1 MTNYV
6 FHQETPMQN
15 VEEMTQITMPMASG
29 GEVKP
34 RKMEEGGGTFYDYGY
49 GTYNPATGYFDTT
62 PELQNEQVRLE
73 QELQNRQ
80 GTASRPATAAELQF
94 LQNRAQVEAA
104 TATGGEQGAYAGYA
118 GGGGG
123 GEMGAGDT
131 NFSQE
136 YIDYLMEQANRSSTT
151 DTSAADAA
159 AAAEAAAAEAAAALA
174 EFNERFSGG
183 LLTPEEIQELIDGGM
198 TEEQVL
204 TLIGNYELSED
215 QLGQLYTQGL
225 LTEEQ
230 IAQIMGLIDEATDEG
245 DIVTEEDVADAIAS
259 GGYTKE
265 EIDQMLAD
273 QLEEYNPDLSQYA
286 TQKQLDSYATQEQ
299 LTGLEGQFQNYL
311 TPEQLAGYLPQE
323 GDYIT
328 PEQLAEATANDYDEV
343 IEGLT
348 TQLSDLQT
356 KYEDV
361 SSQYEADAVNQQIS
375 DTKDELNSFFARSA
389 PTGGQTGSTSQFS
402 SGTSFLP
409 GGSPMANLIG
419 SQRENSGQDA
429 FNSYLKTFTPS
440 YASYEEPKSLDDYA
454 QGSNPFMGAQYNNPF
469 TGGYNMGGQ
478 VSNGIM
484 DLTNFDTN
492 VQPFQNAFRPNKP
505 RN

>member
-1 MTNYV
+1 MSKYA
-6 FHQETPMQN
+6 FHKETPTQSMG
-15 VEEMTQITMPMASG
+15 ELQITMPMASG

-62 PELQNEQVRLE
+62 PELQAEQDRLD
-73 QELQNRQ
+73 QQNFDNILF
-80 GTASRPATAAELQF
+80 SVDAAE
-94 LQNRAQVEAA
+94 NP
-104 TATGGEQGAYAGYA
+104 TSNYAMYGM
-118 GGGGG
+118 GGG

-136 YIDYLMEQANRSSTT
+136 YIDYLMSQSRQVSNNSDTT
-151 DTSAADAA
+151 AAE
-159 AAAEAAAAEAAAALA
+159 AAEAAAEAAAAALA
-174 EFNERFSGG
+174 EFNERFAGG
-183 LLTPEEIQELIDGGM
+183 TLTPEEIQELIDGGM

-265 EIDQMLAD
+265 EIDQMLAG
-273 QLEEYNPDLSQYA
+273 QLEEYNPDLSGYA
-286 TQKQLDSYATQEQ
+286 TTEQ
-299 LTGLEGQFQNYL
+299 LAGLEGQFQNFL
-311 TPEQLAGYLPQE
+311 TPEQLEGYVTS
-323 GDYIT
+323 D
-328 PEQLAEATANDYDEV
+328 QLAEATANDYDDV

-348 TQLSDLQT
+348 TQLSDLET
-356 KYEDV
+356 KYQDV
-361 SSQYEADAVNQQIS
+361 TDQYEADAVNQQIA
-375 DTKDELNSFFARSA
+375 DTKEELNSFFAGA
-389 PTGGQTGSTSQFS
+389 VNTGPRTGSTSQFS

-419 SQRENSGQDA
+419 SQREGAGQDA
-429 FNSYLKTFTPS
+429 FSSYLKTFTPS

>member
-1 MTNYV
+1 MKINV
-6 FHQETPMQN
+6 FEPPLPTFDDP
-15 VEEMTQITMPMASG
+15 ELMASG

-62 PELQNEQVRLE
+62 PELQAEQDRLD
-73 QELQNRQ
+73 QQNFDNILF
-80 GTASRPATAAELQF
+80 SVDAAE
-94 LQNRAQVEAA
+94 NP
-104 TATGGEQGAYAGYA
+104 TSNYAMYGM
-118 GGGGG
+118 GGG

-136 YIDYLMEQANRSSTT
+136 YIDYLMSQSRQVSNNSDTT
-151 DTSAADAA
+151 AAE
-159 AAAEAAAAEAAAALA
+159 AAEAAAEAAAAALA
-174 EFNERFSGG
+174 EFNERFAGG
-183 LLTPEEIQELIDGGM
+183 TLTPEEIQELIDGGM

-245 DIVTEEDVADAIAS
+245 DIVTQEDVEDAIAS
-259 GGYTKE
+259 GGYTQE
-265 EIDQMLAD
+265 EIAEMIAAQS
-273 QLEEYNPDLSQYA
+273 PDLSGYA
-286 TQKQLDSYATQEQ
+286 TTEQ
-299 LTGLEGQFQNYL
+299 LAGLEGQFQNFL
-311 TPEQLAGYLPQE
+311 TPEQLEGYVTS
-323 GDYIT
+323 D
-328 PEQLAEATANDYDEV
+328 QLAEATANDYDDV

-348 TQLSDLQT
+348 TQLSDLET
-356 KYEDV
+356 KYQDV
-361 SSQYEADAVNQQIS
+361 TDQYEADAVNQQIA
-375 DTKDELNSFFARSA
+375 DTKEELNSFFAGA
-389 PTGGQTGSTSQFS
+389 VNTGPRTGSTSQFS

-419 SQRENSGQDA
+419 SQREGAGQDA
-429 FNSYLKTFTPS
+429 FSSYLKTFTPS

>member
-1 MTNYV
+1 MKINV
-6 FHQETPMQN
+6 FEPPLPTFDDP
-15 VEEMTQITMPMASG
+15 ELMASG

-34 RKMEEGGGTFYDYGY
+34 RKMNVGGGVGY
-49 GTYNPATGYFDTT
+49 YNT
-62 PELQNEQVRLE
+62 LLE

-80 GTASRPATAAELQF
+80 GTASRPATAAEQ
-94 LQNRAQVEAA
+94 A
-104 TATGGEQGAYAGYA
+104 AYAGYG

-159 AAAEAAAAEAAAALA
+159 AAAAAAAEAAASLA
-174 EFNERFSGG
+174 EFNERFAGG
-183 LLTPEEIQELIDGGM
+183 TLTPEEIQNLIDQGM
-198 TEEQVL
+198 TEDQVL
-204 TLIGNYELSED
+204 TLIGNYQLNED

-230 IAQIMGLIDEATDEG
+230 IAQIIGLIDEATDEG
-245 DIVTEEDVADAIAS
+245 DIVTQEDVEDAIAS
-259 GGYTKE
+259 GGYTQE
-265 EIDQMLAD
+265 EIAEMIAAQS
-273 QLEEYNPDLSQYA
+273 PDLSGYA
-286 TQKQLDSYATQEQ
+286 TTEQ
-299 LTGLEGQFQNYL
+299 LAGLEGQFQNFL
-311 TPEQLAGYLPQE
+311 TPEQLEGYVTS
-323 GDYIT
+323 D
-328 PEQLAEATANDYDEV
+328 QLAEATANDYDDV

-348 TQLSDLQT
+348 TQLSDLET
-356 KYEDV
+356 KYQDV
-361 SSQYEADAVNQQIS
+361 TDQYEADAVNQQIA
-375 DTKDELNSFFARSA
+375 DTKEELNSFFAGA
-389 PTGGQTGSTSQFS
+389 VNTGPRTGSTSQFS

-419 SQRENSGQDA
+419 SQREGSGQDA
-429 FNSYLKTFTPS
+429 FSSYLKTFTPS

>member
-1 MTNYV
+1 MSKYA
-6 FHQETPMQN
+6 FHKETPTQSMG
-15 VEEMTQITMPMASG
+15 ELQITMPMASG

-62 PELQNEQVRLE
+62 PELQAEQDRLD
-73 QELQNRQ
+73 QQNFDNILF
-80 GTASRPATAAELQF
+80 SVDAAE
-94 LQNRAQVEAA
+94 NP
-104 TATGGEQGAYAGYA
+104 TSNYAMYGM
-118 GGGGG
+118 GGG

-136 YIDYLMEQANRSSTT
+136 YIDYLMSQSRQVSNNSDTT
-151 DTSAADAA
+151 AAE
-159 AAAEAAAAEAAAALA
+159 AAEAAAEAAAAALA
-174 EFNERFSGG
+174 EFNERFAGG
-183 LLTPEEIQELIDGGM
+183 TLTPEEIQELIDGGM

-245 DIVTEEDVADAIAS
+245 DIVTQEDVEDAIAS
-259 GGYTKE
+259 GGYTQE
-265 EIDQMLAD
+265 EIAEMIAAQS
-273 QLEEYNPDLSQYA
+273 PDLSGYA
-286 TQKQLDSYATQEQ
+286 TTEQ
-299 LTGLEGQFQNYL
+299 LAGLEGQFQNFL
-311 TPEQLAGYLPQE
+311 TPEQLEGYVTS
-323 GDYIT
+323 D
-328 PEQLAEATANDYDEV
+328 QLAEATANDYDDV

-348 TQLSDLQT
+348 TQLSDLET
-356 KYEDV
+356 KYQDV
-361 SSQYEADAVNQQIS
+361 TDQYEADAVNQQIA
-375 DTKDELNSFFARSA
+375 DTKEELNSFFAGA
-389 PTGGQTGSTSQFS
+389 VNTGPRTGSTSQFS

-419 SQRENSGQDA
+419 SQREGAGQDA
-429 FNSYLKTFTPS
+429 FSSYLKTFTPS

>member
-1 MTNYV
+1 M
-6 FHQETPMQN
+6 
-15 VEEMTQITMPMASG
+15 I
-29 GEVKP
+29 
-34 RKMEEGGGTFYDYGY
+34 
-49 GTYNPATGYFDTT
+49 
-62 PELQNEQVRLE
+62 
-73 QELQNRQ
+73 
-80 GTASRPATAAELQF
+80 
-94 LQNRAQVEAA
+94 
-104 TATGGEQGAYAGYA
+104 
-118 GGGGG
+118 
-123 GEMGAGDT
+123 
-131 NFSQE
+131 
-136 YIDYLMEQANRSSTT
+136 EQANRSSTP
-151 DTSAADAA
+151 DTSAAEAAAA
-159 AAAEAAAAEAAAALA
+159 AAAEAAAAAASLA

-183 LLTPEEIQELIDGGM
+183 LLSPEEIQNLIDQGM
-198 TEEQVL
+198 TEDQVL
-204 TLIGNYELSED
+204 TLIGNYQLNED

-245 DIVTEEDVADAIAS
+245 EIVTEETVADAIAS

-265 EIDQMLAD
+265 EIDQMLAG
-273 QLEEYNPDLSQYA
+273 QLEEYNPDLSGYA
-286 TQKQLDSYATQEQ
+286 TTEQ
-299 LTGLEGQFQNYL
+299 LTGLESQFQNFL
-311 TPEQLAGYLPQE
+311 TPEQLEGYV
-323 GDYIT
+323 T
-328 PEQLAEATANDYDEV
+328 SEQLAEATANDYDDV

-348 TQLSDLQT
+348 TQLSDLET
-356 KYEDV
+356 KYQDV
-361 SSQYEADAVNQQIS
+361 TDQYEADAVNQQIS
-375 DTKDELNSFFARSA
+375 DTKDELSSFFARSA

-419 SQRENSGQDA
+419 SQREGAGQDA

>member
-1 MTNYV
+1 MKINV
-6 FHQETPMQN
+6 FEPPMP
-15 VEEMTQITMPMASG
+15 TFDDPKPMAHG

-34 RKMEEGGGTFYDYGY
+34 RKMEEGGGTFYDPGF
-49 GTYNPATGYFDTT
+49 GEYNPATGYFDPT
-62 PELQNEQVRLE
+62 PQF
-73 QELQNRQ
+73 
-80 GTASRPATAAELQF
+80 TAQQAALT
-94 LQNRAQVEAA
+94 EAA
-104 TATGGEQGAYAGYA
+104 MATGAEQGAYTPYTGDYY
-118 GGGGG
+118 GGGG

-131 NFSQE
+131 NFSEE
-136 YIDYLMEQANRSSTT
+136 YINYITNQQNRSSAP

-159 AAAEAAAAEAAAALA
+159 AAAEAAAATLA

-183 LLTPEEIQELIDGGM
+183 LLSPEEIQSLIDQGM
-198 TEEQVL
+198 TEEQVQ
-204 TLIGNYELSED
+204 TLISNYQLNED

-230 IAQIMGLIDEATDEG
+230 ISQIIGLIDEATDEG
-245 DIVTEEDVADAIAS
+245 EIVTEETVADAIAS

-265 EIDQMLAD
+265 EIDQMLAG
-273 QLEEYNPDLSQYA
+273 QLEQYNPDLSGYA
-286 TQKQLDSYATQEQ
+286 TTEQ
-299 LTGLEGQFQNYL
+299 LAGLEGQFQNFL
-311 TPEQLAGYLPQE
+311 TPEQLEGYVTS
-323 GDYIT
+323 D
-328 PEQLAEATANDYDEV
+328 QLADATANDYDDV
-343 IEGLT
+343 IKGLT
-348 TQLSDLQT
+348 DQLGTLET
-356 KYEDV
+356 KYQNVTD
-361 SSQYEADAVNQQIS
+361 QYQADAVNKQIT
-375 DTKDELNSFFARSA
+375 DTKDELSSFFARSA
-389 PTGGQTGSTSQFS
+389 PTGGMTGSTSQFD

-419 SQRENSGQDA
+419 GQREGQGQDA

-440 YASYEEPKSLDDYA
+440 YSSYDEPKSLDDYS
-454 QGSNPFMGAQYNNPF
+454 QGSQPFMGAQYNNPF

>member
-1 MTNYV
+1 MYR
-6 FHQETPMQN
+6 FHQDQTLKNLLEEEENETFLAN
-15 VEEMTQITMPMASG
+15 SMAYG
-29 GEVKP
+29 GKVKP
-34 RKMEEGGGTFYDYGY
+34 RKMNEGGGTFYDTGF
-49 GTYNPATGYFDTT
+49 GEYNPATGYFDPT
-62 PELQNEQVRLE
+62 PQF
-73 QELQNRQ
+73 
-80 GTASRPATAAELQF
+80 TAQQAALT
-94 LQNRAQVEAA
+94 EAA
-104 TATGGEQGAYAGYA
+104 MATGGEQGAYTPYTGNYY
-118 GGGGG
+118 GGGG

-136 YIDYLMEQANRSSTT
+136 YIDYITNQQNRYSEP

-159 AAAEAAAAEAAAALA
+159 AEAAAANAAALA
-174 EFNERFSGG
+174 EFNERFAGG
-183 LLTPEEIQELIDGGM
+183 TLTPEEIQELIDGGM
-198 TEEQVL
+198 TEDQVL
-204 TLIGNYELSED
+204 TLIGNYQLNED
-215 QLGQLYTQGL
+215 QLGQLYNQGL

-230 IAQIMGLIDEATDEG
+230 IAQILGQVEEAAAEEG
-245 DIVTEEDVADAIAS
+245 EILTEDRVEELVAS
-259 GGYTKE
+259 GGYTQE
-265 EIDQMLAD
+265 EIAEMIAAQSA
-273 QLEEYNPDLSQYA
+273 DLSGYA
-286 TQKQLDSYATQEQ
+286 TTEQ
-299 LTGLEGQFQNYL
+299 LAGLEGQFQNFL
-311 TPEQLAGYLPQE
+311 TPEQLEGYV
-323 GDYIT
+323 T
-328 PEQLAEATANDYDEV
+328 SEQLADATANDYDDV

-348 TQLSDLQT
+348 TQLSDLET
-356 KYEDV
+356 KYQDV
-361 SSQYEADAVNQQIS
+361 TDQYQADAVNQQIS
-375 DTKDELNSFFARSA
+375 DTKDELSSFFARSA
-389 PTGGQTGSTSQFS
+389 PTGGQTGSTSQFD

-419 SQRENSGQDA
+419 GQREGAGQDA

>member
-1 MTNYV
+1 MSKYA
-6 FHQETPMQN
+6 FHKETPTQSMG
-15 VEEMTQITMPMASG
+15 ELQITMPMASG

-62 PELQNEQVRLE
+62 PELQAEQDRLD
-73 QELQNRQ
+73 QQNFDNILF
-80 GTASRPATAAELQF
+80 SVDAAE
-94 LQNRAQVEAA
+94 NP
-104 TATGGEQGAYAGYA
+104 TSNYAMYGM
-118 GGGGG
+118 GGG

-136 YIDYLMEQANRSSTT
+136 YIDYLMSQSRQVSNNSDTT
-151 DTSAADAA
+151 AAE
-159 AAAEAAAAEAAAALA
+159 AAEAAAEAAAAALA
-174 EFNERFSGG
+174 EFNERFAGG
-183 LLTPEEIQELIDGGM
+183 TLTPEEIQELIDGGM

-245 DIVTEEDVADAIAS
+245 DIVTQEDVEDAIAS
-259 GGYTKE
+259 GGYTQE
-265 EIDQMLAD
+265 EIAEMIAAQS
-273 QLEEYNPDLSQYA
+273 PDLSGYA
-286 TQKQLDSYATQEQ
+286 TTEQ
-299 LTGLEGQFQNYL
+299 LAGLEGQFQNFL
-311 TPEQLAGYLPQE
+311 TPEQLEGYVTS
-323 GDYIT
+323 D
-328 PEQLAEATANDYDEV
+328 QLAEATANDYDDV

-348 TQLSDLQT
+348 TQLSDLET
-356 KYEDV
+356 KYQDV
-361 SSQYEADAVNQQIS
+361 TDQYEADAVNQQIS
-375 DTKDELNSFFARSA
+375 DTKDQLDSFFAGA
-389 PTGGQTGSTSQFS
+389 VNTGPRTGSTSQFS

-419 SQRENSGQDA
+419 SQREGAGQDA
-429 FNSYLKTFTPS
+429 FSSYLKTFTPS

>member
-1 MTNYV
+1 MKINV
-6 FHQETPMQN
+6 FEPPLPTFDDP
-15 VEEMTQITMPMASG
+15 ELMAYG
-29 GEVKP
+29 GAVKP
-34 RKMEEGGGTFYDYGY
+34 IKMDVGGGVGY
-49 GTYNPATGYFDTT
+49 YNT
-62 PELQNEQVRLE
+62 LLE

-80 GTASRPATAAELQF
+80 GTASRPASTA
-94 LQNRAQVEAA
+94 
-104 TATGGEQGAYAGYA
+104 EQGAYAGYV

-151 DTSAADAA
+151 DTSAADAE
-159 AAAEAAAAEAAAALA
+159 AAAEAAAATLA

-198 TEEQVL
+198 TEDQVL
-204 TLIGNYELSED
+204 TLIGNYQLNED

-230 IAQIMGLIDEATDEG
+230 IAQIIGLIDEATDEG
-245 DIVTEEDVADAIAS
+245 DIVTQEDVEDAIAS
-259 GGYTKE
+259 GGYTQE
-265 EIDQMLAD
+265 EIAEMIAAQS
-273 QLEEYNPDLSQYA
+273 PDLSGYA
-286 TQKQLDSYATQEQ
+286 TTEQ
-299 LTGLEGQFQNYL
+299 LAGLEGQFQNFL
-311 TPEQLAGYLPQE
+311 TPEQLEGYVTS
-323 GDYIT
+323 D
-328 PEQLAEATANDYDEV
+328 QLAEATANDYDDV

-348 TQLSDLQT
+348 TQLSNLET
-356 KYEDV
+356 KYQDV
-361 SSQYEADAVNQQIS
+361 TDQYEADAVNQQIA
-375 DTKDELNSFFARSA
+375 DTKDELNSFFAGA
-389 PTGGQTGSTSQFS
+389 VNTGPRTGSTSQFS

-419 SQRENSGQDA
+419 SQREGAGQDA

-440 YASYEEPKSLDDYA
+440 YSSYEEPKSLDDYA

>member
-1 MTNYV
+1 MKINV
-6 FHQETPMQN
+6 FEPPLPTFDDP
-15 VEEMTQITMPMASG
+15 ELMASG

-34 RKMEEGGGTFYDYGY
+34 RKMEEGGGVGY
-49 GTYNPATGYFDTT
+49 YNT
-62 PELQNEQVRLE
+62 LLE

-80 GTASRPATAAELQF
+80 GTASRPASTA
-94 LQNRAQVEAA
+94 
-104 TATGGEQGAYAGYA
+104 EQAAYAGYG

-159 AAAEAAAAEAAAALA
+159 AAAAAAAEAAASLA
-174 EFNERFSGG
+174 EFNERFAGG
-183 LLTPEEIQELIDGGM
+183 TLTPEEIQNLIDQGM
-198 TEEQVL
+198 TEDQVL
-204 TLIGNYELSED
+204 TLIGNYQLNED
-215 QLGQLYTQGL
+215 QLGQLYSQGL

-230 IAQIMGLIDEATDEG
+230 IAQIIGLIDEATDEG
-245 DIVTEEDVADAIAS
+245 DIVTQEDVEDAIAS
-259 GGYTKE
+259 GGYTQE
-265 EIDQMLAD
+265 EIAEMIAAQS
-273 QLEEYNPDLSQYA
+273 PDLSGYA
-286 TQKQLDSYATQEQ
+286 TTEQ
-299 LTGLEGQFQNYL
+299 LAGLEGQFQNFL
-311 TPEQLAGYLPQE
+311 TPEQLEGYVTS
-323 GDYIT
+323 D
-328 PEQLAEATANDYDEV
+328 QLAEATANDYDDV

-348 TQLSDLQT
+348 TQLSDLET
-356 KYEDV
+356 KYQDV
-361 SSQYEADAVNQQIS
+361 TDQYEADAVNQQIA
-375 DTKDELNSFFARSA
+375 DTKEELNSFFAGA
-389 PTGGQTGSTSQFS
+389 VNTGPRTGSTSQFS

-419 SQRENSGQDA
+419 SQREGAGQDA
-429 FNSYLKTFTPS
+429 FSSYLKTFTPS

>member
-1 MTNYV
+1 MKIQV
-6 FHQETPMQN
+6 FQPPISSFDDPEL
-15 VEEMTQITMPMASG
+15 MAHG

-34 RKMEEGGGTFYDYGY
+34 RKMEEGGGTFYDTGF
-49 GTYNPATGYFDTT
+49 GEYNPATGYFDPT
-62 PELQNEQVRLE
+62 PQF
-73 QELQNRQ
+73 
-80 GTASRPATAAELQF
+80 TAQQAALT
-94 LQNRAQVEAA
+94 EAA
-104 TATGGEQGAYAGYA
+104 MATGGEQGAYAPYTGNYY
-118 GGGGG
+118 GGGG

-136 YIDYLMEQANRSSTT
+136 YIDYITNQQNRSSAP

-159 AAAEAAAAEAAAALA
+159 AAAAAANSATLA
-174 EFNERFSGG
+174 DFNERFAGG
-183 LLTPEEIQELIDGGM
+183 TLTPEEIQQLINEGM
-198 TEEQVL
+198 SEEQVL
-204 TLIGNYELSED
+204 TLIGNYQLNED

-230 IAQIMGLIDEATDEG
+230 IAQILGQVEEAAAEEG
-245 DIVTEEDVADAIAS
+245 EILTEDRVEELVAS
-259 GGYTKE
+259 GGYTQE
-265 EIDQMLAD
+265 EIAEMIAAQSA
-273 QLEEYNPDLSQYA
+273 DLSGYA
-286 TQKQLDSYATQEQ
+286 TTEQ
-299 LTGLEGQFQNYL
+299 LAGLEGQFQNFL
-311 TPEQLAGYLPQE
+311 TPEQLEGYV
-323 GDYIT
+323 T
-328 PEQLAEATANDYDEV
+328 SEQLADATANDYDDV

-348 TQLSDLQT
+348 TQLSDLET
-356 KYEDV
+356 KYQDV
-361 SSQYEADAVNQQIS
+361 TDQYQADAVNQQIS
-375 DTKDELNSFFARSA
+375 DTKDELSSFFARSA
-389 PTGGQTGSTSQFS
+389 PTGGQTGSTSQFD

-419 SQRENSGQDA
+419 GQREGAGQDA

-440 YASYEEPKSLDDYA
+440 YASYEDPKSLDDYA
-454 QGSNPFMGAQYNNPF
+454 QGSDPFMGAQYNNPF

>member
-1 MTNYV
+1 MKINV
-6 FHQETPMQN
+6 FEPPLPTFDDP
-15 VEEMTQITMPMASG
+15 ELMASG

-34 RKMEEGGGTFYDYGY
+34 RKMNVGGGVGY
-49 GTYNPATGYFDTT
+49 YNT
-62 PELQNEQVRLE
+62 LLE

-80 GTASRPATAAELQF
+80 GTASRPATAAEQ
-94 LQNRAQVEAA
+94 A
-104 TATGGEQGAYAGYA
+104 AYAGYG

-159 AAAEAAAAEAAAALA
+159 AAAAAAAEAAASLA
-174 EFNERFSGG
+174 EFNERFAGG
-183 LLTPEEIQELIDGGM
+183 TLTPEEIQNLIDQGM
-198 TEEQVL
+198 TEDQVL
-204 TLIGNYELSED
+204 TLIGNYQLNED

-230 IAQIMGLIDEATDEG
+230 IAQIIGLIDEATDEG
-245 DIVTEEDVADAIAS
+245 DIVTQEDVEDAIAS
-259 GGYTKE
+259 GGYTQE
-265 EIDQMLAD
+265 EIAEMIAAQS
-273 QLEEYNPDLSQYA
+273 PDLSGYA
-286 TQKQLDSYATQEQ
+286 TTEQ
-299 LTGLEGQFQNYL
+299 LAGLEGQFQNFL
-311 TPEQLAGYLPQE
+311 TPEQLEGYVTS
-323 GDYIT
+323 D
-328 PEQLAEATANDYDEV
+328 QLAEATANDYDDV

-348 TQLSDLQT
+348 TQLSDLET
-356 KYEDV
+356 KYQDV
-361 SSQYEADAVNQQIS
+361 TDQYEADAVNQQIA
-375 DTKDELNSFFARSA
+375 DTKEELNSFFAGA
-389 PTGGQTGSTSQFS
+389 VNTGPRTGSTSQFS

-409 GGSPMANLIG
+409 GGSPMSNLIG
-419 SQRENSGQDA
+419 SQREGAGQDA
-429 FNSYLKTFTPS
+429 FSSYLKTFTPS

>member
-1 MTNYV
+1 MSKYA
-6 FHQETPMQN
+6 FHKETPTQSMG
-15 VEEMTQITMPMASG
+15 ELQITMPMASG

-62 PELQNEQVRLE
+62 PELQAEQDRLD
-73 QELQNRQ
+73 QQNFDNILF
-80 GTASRPATAAELQF
+80 SVDAAE
-94 LQNRAQVEAA
+94 NP
-104 TATGGEQGAYAGYA
+104 TSNYAMYGM
-118 GGGGG
+118 GGG

-136 YIDYLMEQANRSSTT
+136 YIDYLMSQSRQVSNNSDTT
-151 DTSAADAA
+151 AAE
-159 AAAEAAAAEAAAALA
+159 AAEAAAEAAAAALA
-174 EFNERFSGG
+174 EFNERFAGG
-183 LLTPEEIQELIDGGM
+183 TLTPEEIQELIDGGM

-245 DIVTEEDVADAIAS
+245 DIVTQEDVEDAIAS
-259 GGYTKE
+259 GGYTQE
-265 EIDQMLAD
+265 EIAEMIAAQS
-273 QLEEYNPDLSQYA
+273 PDLSGYA
-286 TQKQLDSYATQEQ
+286 TTEQ
-299 LTGLEGQFQNYL
+299 LAGLEGQFQNFL
-311 TPEQLAGYLPQE
+311 TPEQLEGYVTS
-323 GDYIT
+323 D
-328 PEQLAEATANDYDEV
+328 QLAEATANDYDDV

-348 TQLSDLQT
+348 TQLSDLET
-356 KYEDV
+356 KYQDV
-361 SSQYEADAVNQQIS
+361 TDQYEADAVNQQIA
-375 DTKDELNSFFARSA
+375 DTKEELNSFFAGA
-389 PTGGQTGSTSQFS
+389 VNTGPRTGSTSQFS

-419 SQRENSGQDA
+419 SQREGAGQDA

>member
-1 MTNYV
+1 MKIQV
-6 FHQETPMQN
+6 FQPPISFFDDPE
-15 VEEMTQITMPMASG
+15 PMAHG

-34 RKMEEGGGTFYDYGY
+34 RKMDVGGEVGYYD
-49 GTYNPATGYFDTT
+49 NNRL
-62 PELQNEQVRLE
+62 LQNQ
-73 QELQNRQ
+73 
-80 GTASRPATAAELQF
+80 
-94 LQNRAQVEAA
+94 AQVEAA
-104 TATGGEQGAYAGYA
+104 MATGGEQGAYAGYT
-118 GGGGG
+118 GGG

-136 YIDYLMEQANRSSTT
+136 YIDYITNQQNRSSAP

-159 AAAEAAAAEAAAALA
+159 ASAEAAAAALA
-174 EFNERFSGG
+174 ELNERLSGG
-183 LLTPEEIQELIDGGM
+183 LLTPEEIQSLIDQGM
-198 TEEQVL
+198 TEEQVQ
-204 TLIGNYELSED
+204 TLISNYQLNED

-230 IAQIMGLIDEATDEG
+230 IAQILGLIDEATDEG
-245 DIVTEEDVADAIAS
+245 EIVTQETVEDAIAS

-265 EIDQMLAD
+265 EIDEMLAG
-273 QLEEYNPDLSQYA
+273 QLEQYNPDLSGYA
-286 TQKQLDSYATQEQ
+286 TTEQ
-299 LTGLEGQFQNYL
+299 LAGLEGQFQNFL
-311 TPEQLAGYLPQE
+311 TPEQLEGYVTS
-323 GDYIT
+323 D
-328 PEQLAEATANDYDEV
+328 QLADATANDYDDV

-348 TQLSDLQT
+348 TQLSNLET
-356 KYEDV
+356 KYQDV
-361 SSQYEADAVNQQIS
+361 TDQYEADAVNQQIS
-375 DTKDELNSFFARSA
+375 DTKDELNSFFAGA
-389 PTGGQTGSTSQFS
+389 VNTGPRTGSTSQFS

-409 GGSPMANLIG
+409 GGSPMASLIG
-419 SQRENSGQDA
+419 SQREGAGQDA

-440 YASYEEPKSLDDYA
+440 YASYEEPKSLEDYA

>member
-1 MTNYV
+1 MSV
-6 FHQETPMQN
+6 FYKSKILSQPTET
-15 VEEMTQITMPMASG
+15 MASG

-34 RKMEEGGGTFYDYGY
+34 RKMDVGGGVGY
-49 GTYNPATGYFDTT
+49 YNT
-62 PELQNEQVRLE
+62 LLE

-80 GTASRPATAAELQF
+80 GTASRPATAAEQ
-94 LQNRAQVEAA
+94 A
-104 TATGGEQGAYAGYA
+104 AYAGYV

-136 YIDYLMEQANRSSTT
+136 YIDYLIEQANRSSTT

-159 AAAEAAAAEAAAALA
+159 AAAEAAAAEAAASLA
-174 EFNERFSGG
+174 EFNERFAGG
-183 LLTPEEIQELIDGGM
+183 TLTPEEIQNLIDQGM
-198 TEEQVL
+198 TEDQVL
-204 TLIGNYELSED
+204 TLIGNYQLNED
-215 QLGQLYTQGL
+215 QLGQLYNQGL

-230 IAQIMGLIDEATDEG
+230 IAQILGLIDEATDEG
-245 DIVTEEDVADAIAS
+245 DIVTQEDVEDAIAS
-259 GGYTKE
+259 GGYTQE
-265 EIDQMLAD
+265 EIAEMIAAQS
-273 QLEEYNPDLSQYA
+273 PDLSGYA
-286 TQKQLDSYATQEQ
+286 TTEQ
-299 LTGLEGQFQNYL
+299 LAGLEGQFQNFL
-311 TPEQLAGYLPQE
+311 TPEQLEGYVTA
-323 GDYIT
+323 D
-328 PEQLAEATANDYDEV
+328 QLAEATANDYDDV

-348 TQLSDLQT
+348 TQLSDLET
-356 KYEDV
+356 KYQDV
-361 SSQYEADAVNQQIS
+361 TDQYEADAVNQQIS
-375 DTKDELNSFFARSA
+375 DTKDQLDSFFAGA
-389 PTGGQTGSTSQFS
+389 VNTGPRTGSTSQFS

-419 SQRENSGQDA
+419 SQREGAGQDA

>member
-1 MTNYV
+1 MYR
-6 FHQETPMQN
+6 FHQDQTLKNLLEEEENETFLAN
-15 VEEMTQITMPMASG
+15 SMAYG

-34 RKMEEGGGTFYDYGY
+34 RKMEEGGGTFYDPGF
-49 GTYNPATGYFDTT
+49 GEYNPATGYFDLT
-62 PELQNEQVRLE
+62 PEFKAEQARLD
-73 QELQNRQ
+73 
-80 GTASRPATAAELQF
+80 AAM
-94 LQNRAQVEAA
+94 
-104 TATGGEQGAYAGYA
+104 ATGGEQGAYAPYT
-118 GGGGG
+118 GGGG

-131 NFSQE
+131 NFSDE
-136 YIDYLMEQANRSSTT
+136 YIQYMSNQYDRNGNLKT

-159 AAAEAAAAEAAAALA
+159 ADAAAAAAANAATLA
-174 EFNERFSGG
+174 DFNERFAGG
-183 LLTPEEIQELIDGGM
+183 TLSPEEIQNLIDQGM
-198 TEEQVL
+198 TEDQVL
-204 TLIGNYELSED
+204 TLIGNYQLNED

-230 IAQIMGLIDEATDEG
+230 IAQILGQVEAAAEEG
-245 DIVTEEDVADAIAS
+245 EILSEDRVEELVAS
-259 GGYTKE
+259 GGYTQE
-265 EIDQMLAD
+265 EIAEMIAAQS
-273 QLEEYNPDLSQYA
+273 PDLSGYA
-286 TQKQLDSYATQEQ
+286 TTEQ
-299 LTGLEGQFQNYL
+299 LAGLEGQFQNFL
-311 TPEQLAGYLPQE
+311 TPEQLEGYV
-323 GDYIT
+323 T
-328 PEQLAEATANDYDEV
+328 SEQLADATANDYDDV

-348 TQLSDLQT
+348 TQLTNLET
-356 KYEDV
+356 KYQDV
-361 SSQYEADAVNQQIS
+361 TDQYEADAVNQQIS

-419 SQRENSGQDA
+419 SQREGAGQDA

>member
-1 MTNYV
+1 MSKYA
-6 FHQETPMQN
+6 FHKETPTQSMG
-15 VEEMTQITMPMASG
+15 ELQITMPMASG

-49 GTYNPATGYFDTT
+49 GTYNPATGYFDPT
-62 PELQNEQVRLE
+62 PEFQAEQVLLE
-73 QELQNRQ
+73 QELQNSQ
-80 GTASRPATAAELQF
+80 GTASRPATAAEQ
-94 LQNRAQVEAA
+94 A
-104 TATGGEQGAYAGYA
+104 AYAGYG

-136 YIDYLMEQANRSSTT
+136 YIDYLIEQANRSSTT

-159 AAAEAAAAEAAAALA
+159 AAAEAAAAEAAASLA

-183 LLTPEEIQELIDGGM
+183 LLSPEEIQNLIDQGM
-198 TEEQVL
+198 TEDQVL
-204 TLIGNYELSED
+204 TLIGNYQLNED

-245 DIVTEEDVADAIAS
+245 EIVTEETVADAIAS

-265 EIDQMLAD
+265 EIDQMLAG
-273 QLEEYNPDLSQYA
+273 QLEEYTPDLSGYA
-286 TQKQLDSYATQEQ
+286 TQEQLGNYATQEQ

-311 TPEQLAGYLPQE
+311 TPEQLTGYLPQE

-343 IEGLT
+343 IKGLT
-348 TQLSDLQT
+348 DQLGTLET
-356 KYEDV
+356 KYQDV
-361 SSQYEADAVNQQIS
+361 TDQYEADAVNQQIS
-375 DTKDELNSFFARSA
+375 DTKDQLDSFFAGA
-389 PTGGQTGSTSQFS
+389 VNTGPRTGSTSQFS

-419 SQRENSGQDA
+419 SQREGAGQDA
-429 FNSYLKTFTPS
+429 FSSYLKTFTPS

>member
-1 MTNYV
+1 MN
-6 FHQETPMQN
+6 
-15 VEEMTQITMPMASG
+15 
-29 GEVKP
+29 KP
-34 RKMEEGGGTFYDYGY
+34 RITQGLTNLLNKYSTGPLAGAGNVSRGTPVQPFNEGGGASSFYSYDPGE
-49 GTYNPATGYFDTT
+49 YNAATGYFDTT
-62 PELQNEQVRLE
+62 PEFQAEQVLLE

-94 LQNRAQVEAA
+94 LQNQAQVEAA
-104 TATGGEQGAYAGYA
+104 MATGGEQGAYAGY

-159 AAAEAAAAEAAAALA
+159 AEAAAAAAATLA

-183 LLTPEEIQELIDGGM
+183 LLSPEEIQNLIDQGM
-198 TEEQVL
+198 TEEQVQ
-204 TLIGNYELSED
+204 TLISNYELNED

-230 IAQIMGLIDEATDEG
+230 IAQIIGLIDEATDEG
-245 DIVTEEDVADAIAS
+245 EIVTEEAVAEAIAS

-265 EIDQMLAD
+265 EIDQMLAG
-273 QLEEYNPDLSQYA
+273 QLEEYTPDLSEYA
-286 TQKQLDSYATQEQ
+286 TQEQLGNYATQEQ

-348 TQLSDLQT
+348 AQLSDLET
-356 KYEDV
+356 KYQDV
-361 SSQYEADAVNQQIS
+361 TDQYEADAVNQQIS
-375 DTKDELNSFFARSA
+375 DTKDQLDSFFAGA
-389 PTGGQTGSTSQFS
+389 VNTGPRTGSTSQFS

-419 SQRENSGQDA
+419 SQREGAGQDA
-429 FNSYLKTFTPS
+429 FSSYLKTFTPS